1 MKKLLIFP
9 FLLVLS
15 LLSVSVMTQQVT
27 VLDRSDLQPIDQ
39 VSVTNQS
46 HNYLVVT
53 NTLGKI
59 DISGF
64 EASDTLFFTHIA
76 FQPYITTK
84 KELSRPDARI
94 YLTEHIIRLDEFV
107 ISANRTQQKKSDL
120 PYKIETISAKDIQFD
135 NPQTSAQML
144 EQTGEVFIQQSQ
156 MGGGSPVLRGLEANR
171 VLLVL
176 DGVRL
181 NNAIYRGGHLQN
193 VITVDPS
200 LLRSTEILFGPGSVI
215 YGSDALGG
223 VITLQTFDPVL
234 SDERKAMIRSRVYG
248 RFASANIEKSGGFRL
263 NVGLKKWGF
272 LTAFTY
278 SNFGDLRQGRSRNPF
293 YGSFGERLFFAE
305 RIDGKDSMVINDK
318 PWIQKPSGYS
328 QYSLL
333 QKVLFAPSSDLK
345 FTLNVQYS
353 NSSDIPR
360 YDRLTDTVNGQ
371 LKYAEWYYGPQERLF
386 ASIKGSL
393 TNANKIYDNATII
406 LAYQQIREE
415 RINRRFG
422 KKDKKFNMERVD
434 LFSLYGDFRKRLSQK
449 DELQYGISAD
459 LNLVGSKAYSEDITT
474 RARFYNVPTR
484 YPDKKA
490 QMFNVAAYLSNVWK
504 ISSVFTFSQGIRY
517 TYVSLSAA
525 WSDTILNIMQFP
537 FSSSVV
543 QDNHAVNGY
552 LGWVAHPGYDWKISL
567 IASSGFRAPNIDDI
581 GKVNDS
587 NSQDQLLI
595 VPNPGLKPEAAYN
608 LELSLAKTFEKS
620 LRLELTGYYTWLTDA
635 IVLRPFQYNGQD
647 SIQFDGV
654 LCQVQANTNAGR
666 AHIYG
671 AQGSLRAQVTRTF
684 SITSNL
690 TYTCGRVRENNIP
703 LDHIPPVFGMTSFKL
718 ELRKFKGDFYVMYNG
733 WKRISD
739 YSPSGEDNQ
748 AYATPEGMP
757 AWYTLNLKLSYQ
769 VNKFLNVEG
778 GVENI
783 LDQNYRKFASGI
795 SSPGRNF
802 IVALRGSF

>member
-1 MKKLLIFP
+1 MPVLSISTTFAPEFTAIPMMKKISLPVLLFISA
-9 FLLVLS
+9 LS
-15 LLSVSVMTQQVT
+15 TIHLSGQQVT
-27 VLDRSDLQPIDQ
+27 VLDRSDLQPIEQ
-39 VSVTNQS
+39 VSITNKDHS
-46 HNYLVVT
+46 SLVVT
-53 NTLGKI
+53 NSQGRADL
-59 DISGF
+59 SVF
-64 EASDTLFFTHIA
+64 SSSDTLFFTHIA
-76 FQPYITTK
+76 FQPFSATK
-84 KELSRPDARI
+84 RELSGPGSRV

-107 ISANRTQQKKSDL
+107 ISANRTQQKKSEL
-120 PYKIETISAKDIQFD
+120 PYKIETISAKEIQFE

-144 EQTGEVFIQQSQ
+144 ELTGEVFVQQSQ

-200 LLRSTEILFGPGSVI
+200 LLRSTEILFGPGSAL

-223 VITLQTFDPVL
+223 VITLQTFDPEL
-234 SDERKAMIRSRVYG
+234 SDERKAMIRSQIYG
-248 RFASANIEKSGGFRL
+248 RFASANIEKSGGFRF
-263 NVGLKKWGF
+263 NIGLKKWGF

-278 SNFGDLRQGRSRNPF
+278 SNFGDLRQGRIRNPF
-293 YGSFGERLFFAE
+293 YGTFGERPFFAE
-305 RIDGKDSMVINDK
+305 RINGKDSMVTNDK

-333 QKVLFAPSSDLK
+333 QKVLFSPSSGLK

-360 YDRLTDTVNGQ
+360 YDRLTDTVNRQ

-386 ASIKGSL
+386 ASIKGFL
-393 TNANKIYDNATII
+393 TNANKMYDNATII
-406 LAYQQIREE
+406 LAYQRIREE

-422 KKDKKFNMERVD
+422 KKDKKFNMETVD
-434 LFSLYGDFRKRLSQK
+434 LFSIFGDFRKRLSPK

-459 LNLVGSKAYSEDITT
+459 LNLVGSKAYSEDITA
-474 RARFYNVPTR
+474 RARFYNIPTR

-490 QMFNVAAYLSNVWK
+490 WMFNGAAYLSNAWK
-504 ISSVFTFSQGIRY
+504 INGAFTFSQGIRY
-517 TYVSLSAA
+517 TYVSLSAV
-525 WSDTILNIMQFP
+525 WSDTMMTIMQFP

-552 LGWVAHPGYDWKISL
+552 LGWVVHPGYDWKISL
-567 IASSGFRAPNIDDI
+567 IGSSGFRAPNIDDI

-587 NSQDQLLI
+587 NSQDQQLI
-595 VPNPGLKPEAAYN
+595 VPNPALKPENAYN

-635 IVLRPFQYNGQD
+635 IVLQPFQYNGQD
-647 SIQFDGV
+647 SILFEGV

-666 AHIYG
+666 AYIYG
-671 AQGSLRAQVTRTF
+671 VQGSLRAQVTRTF

-690 TYTCGRVRENNIP
+690 TYTYGRVLENNLP

-718 ELRKFKGDFYVMYNG
+718 ELRKFKGNFYVMYNG

-748 AYATPEGMP
+748 AYATSDGMP

-769 VNKFLNVEG
+769 INKYLNIEG

-783 LDQNYRKFASGI
+783 
-795 SSPGRNF
+795 
-802 IVALRGSF
+802 